1 MPEKLSLKG
10 PRGSVK
16 QALMSALAYVADI
29 TNQPTE
35 TRLMRGQGL
44 CFLHCWWKHQP
55 KCWSWEALL
64 PASFEVKF
72 RCGSCSW
79 NARPHV
85 LQKQIY
91 TLLLQKDAAFNL
103 KSKVIREGKLTAV
116 EPLIWV
122 RQPVQ
127 VISVSPA
134 SPLWSRRGHY
144 PCGAKKGRALP
155 GRAICPKTTSASN
168 QQVQRLNFLP
178 LDSKPMVFELHPS
191 AAACV
196 HIFLSKIKGN
206 GKKFSIMLYT

>member
-1 MPEKLSLKG
+1 
-10 PRGSVK
+10 
-16 QALMSALAYVADI
+16 MSALAYVADI

-44 CFLHCWWKHQP
+44 CFLHCWWKHQA

-72 RCGSCSW
+72 RYGSCSW

-103 KSKVIREGKLTAV
+103 KSKVIREGKLTAM

-144 PCGAKKGRALP
+144 PCGGRKAGLCQAEP
-155 GRAICPKTTSASN
+155 FVPRLHQLVTSKCSTWTSFHWI
-168 QQVQRLNFLP
+168 QSLWFLNFTPLLLP
-178 LDSKPMVFELHPS
+178 VF
-191 AAACV
+191 
-196 HIFLSKIKGN
+196 IFSCQKLKGMEKNFQLCCTLKTNVILYDNYISIKN
-206 GKKFSIMLYT
+206 

>member
-1 MPEKLSLKG
+1 MEATTKVLVL
-10 PRGSVK
+10 GSS
-16 QALMSALAYVADI
+16 SA
-29 TNQPTE
+29 
-35 TRLMRGQGL
+35 
-44 CFLHCWWKHQP
+44 CFL
-55 KCWSWEALL
+55 WSKVQIWLL
-64 PASFEVKF
+64 LLEYKASF
-72 RCGSCSW
+72 S
-79 NARPHV
+79 P
-85 LQKQIY
+85 KQIY
-91 TLLLQKDAAFNL
+91 ILLLQKDAAFNL
-103 KSKVIREGKLTAV
+103 KSKVIREEKLTAM
-116 EPLIWV
+116 EPLICV

-144 PCGAKKGRALP
+144 PCGGKKGSALP